1 MKFFTPQLMERF
13 GSSDPEIADQADAQ
27 WEQAGDRYDAYLTQ
41 IEPDLPPGN
50 PCRRRK
56 SRQPLHDVAL
66 VTKIGGLRQRRAV
79 PAERGKPAI

>member
-41 IEPDLPPGN
+41 IEPDLREAIRHVQDN
-50 PCRRRK
+50 F
-56 SRQPLHDVAL
+56 SLHDAV
-66 VTKIGGLRQRRAV
+66 VGGRSANEPLGDRRDH
-79 PAERGKPAI
+79 RCGR